1 MAVKHPPVVAMNIL
15 VSEPMRYWVSPSGS
29 CPSSMLRPP
38 HQAWIPS
45 RTTAPTSD
53 GVRPSAWPTATR
65 RVSVRRVAGS
75 SPPAGAA
82 DEEDEV
88 TDVP

>member
-1 MAVKHPPVVAMNIL
+1 MNVL

-38 HQAWIPS
+38 TQACPAP

-53 GVRPSAWPTATR
+53 GVLPSAWPTASR
-65 RVSVRRVAGS
+65 
-75 SPPAGAA
+75 
-82 DEEDEV
+82 
-88 TDVP
+88 